1 MAHARLAILL
11 LTFAVVVLRAD
22 AQVVFSG
29 VVVDASSGSP
39 LPDVHLVESTTGRGT
54 VTNRS
59 GRFELVV
66 LPPARV
72 TIRHVGYLTEH
83 ADLTANS
90 PREITIRLQPAVVP
104 LDEIV
109 VAGDDFAENVMRK
122 VIRRKQ
128 RVDSTLQ
135 SWSARVYLR
144 HTLTGR
150 QSVSIRESVF
160 DRYYRKDG
168 GVREVLR
175 SYRET
180 DDGYALFGLDAFG
193 FVPNFYD
200 DDIRLAGQDFVGPT
214 HPDALDVYN
223 FSFARV
229 RSLDSSRVYDIYVS
243 PRSDALPTLIGTVT
257 VLADESTM
265 IAAALRPARHVPPTS
280 PRVTWDVMYSQQFGE
295 RQSASGDGP
304 NPWLPLTLQ
313 SEGRISVEDGSRT
326 VLAADLR
333 QVSVFSEHAVN
344 VAPPDR
350 WFESPERQQTDS
362 ATVYADYLF
371 TLGSN
376 IVALTPAEISA
387 YERPVQQP
395 GRIRSAFRVSGGMDV
410 LTVLTPRLSEPDG
423 PTFSWPTIYGY
434 TPFLRY
440 NRVDGL
446 LSGVGQIGRPRP
458 GTLVDWSLAQS
469 TGWRRVRYKLRLER
483 DVGYGFT
490 IGAQVDKDA
499 FPAARFS
506 QHGASITSL
515 GLLTGRPD
523 YHNYLSAIRKSVV
536 TTYTTGSVRTSLAG
550 RYVKYDALDREIA
563 RSWPFGDPVRDN
575 PAILRG
581 DAFEWE
587 ARLVVGDYRAPFERR
602 LPTRLAVTLVNSP
615 DVILDYPAYTLVDLD
630 ASTSVLTFA
639 KNRVGSP
646 HLDVQLRAGLQRGNG
661 PFAWSIDGA
670 AGGFSPTGTIRSAT
684 RPLAAETGA
693 ALSWRHDF
701 GRFPFDALGIDRAR
715 ILGAT
720 LSVHG
725 AHANLDG
732 SWLNELGVGVAD
744 LFGLPARVTATHD
757 LTNSGWSFGFSIV
770 R

>member
-1 MAHARLAILL
+1 MAHARLAVLILAYVL
-11 LTFAVVVLRAD
+11 AVQSVD

-29 VVVDASSGSP
+29 AVVDASTGTP

-54 VTNRS
+54 VTNRT

-66 LPPARV
+66 VPPARV

-83 ADLTANS
+83 VDLTANS

-144 HTLTGR
+144 HTLSGR
-150 QSVSIRESVF
+150 GSVSIRESVF
-160 DRYYRKDG
+160 DHYYSQDAGTRD
-168 GVREVLR
+168 VLR

-180 DDGYALFGLDAFG
+180 DDGYTLFGLDPFG
-193 FVPNFYD
+193 NVPNFYD
-200 DDIRLAGQDFVGPT
+200 DEIRLAGQTFVGPT
-214 HPDALDVYN
+214 HPNALDVYN

-229 RSLDSSRVYDIYVS
+229 RSIDSARVYDIYVA
-243 PRSDALPTLIGTVT
+243 PRSDGLQTLIGTVT
-257 VLADESTM
+257 VLADESAM
-265 IAAALRPARHVPPTS
+265 IAAALRPARHVPPAP
-280 PRVTWDVMYSQQFGE
+280 PRVAWDVMYSQQFGE

-304 NPWLPLTLQ
+304 NPWLPLTLR
-313 SEGRISVEDGSRT
+313 SEGRISVDDGSRT

-333 QVSVFSEHAVN
+333 QVSVFSEHTVD
-344 VAPPDR
+344 VAAPGR
-350 WFESPERQQTDS
+350 WFASPERLQTDS

-376 IVALTPAEISA
+376 VVALTPAEIAA

-395 GRIRSAFRVSGGMDV
+395 GRIRSAFRVSRGMDV

-440 NRVDGL
+440 NRVDGV
-446 LSGVGQIGRPRP
+446 LSGIGQIGRPQP
-458 GTLVDWSLAQS
+458 GSLIDWSLAQS
-469 TGWRRVRYKLRLER
+469 TGWRRVRYKLRYER
-483 DVGYGFT
+483 DLGYGFA
-490 IGAQVDKDA
+490 IGAQLDKDA
-499 FPAARFS
+499 LPTARFS

-515 GLLTGRPD
+515 GLLTGQRD
-523 YHNYLSAIRKSVV
+523 YHDYLAAIRKTIVAKH
-536 TTYTTGSVRTSLAG
+536 TTGLVRTSLAG
-550 RYVKYDALDREIA
+550 RYVKYDALDREIS
-563 RSWPFGDPVRDN
+563 RSWPFTDALRDN
-575 PAILRG
+575 PDIERG

-587 ARLVVGDYRAPFERR
+587 ARIAIGDYRAPFDRR
-602 LPTRLAVTLVNSP
+602 LPTRLAITVVNNP
-615 DVILDYPAYTLVDLD
+615 DVVIDYPAYTLIDMD
-630 ASTSVLTFA
+630 ASTSVETFA
-639 KNRVGSP
+639 RNRVGSP
-646 HLDVQLRAGLQRGNG
+646 HLDVQLRAGLQRGDG
-661 PFAWSIDGA
+661 PFLWSIDGTT
-670 AGGFSPTGTIRSAT
+670 GGYAPTGSIRSAQQ
-684 RPLAAETGA
+684 PLPAETGA
-693 ALSWRHDF
+693 ALFWRHDF
-701 GRFPFDALGIDRAR
+701 GRLPFDALGIDRAR

-720 LSVHG
+720 LSLHG
-725 AHANLDG
+725 AHAHLDG
-732 SWLNELGVGVAD
+732 AWFNELGIGIAD
-744 LFGLPARVTATHD
+744 VFGLPMRVTATRD
-757 LTNSGWSFGFSIV
+757 LTNSSWSFGFTIV